1 VTAHFHLTVPVAP
14 PAVVTDLPAFVTDVR
29 PSDHASPQ
37 RGAAQAAAVAELAGL
52 GGAFVPFRPDGLDPL
67 VTAAGLL
74 RRTSRV
80 QVTAELHPATATPVY
95 AAKLSASLQRF
106 HANRLAWLLTVG
118 LEPAVA
124 RAHGDFLTGPDRYAR
139 ASEFLTVAKGVWNQ
153 GGSFSYEGR
162 FFQVLDGGLPDSRSA
177 PRFPRIYLSGT
188 SPEALA
194 LSAEHA
200 DVHLLQ
206 PGDDPALVPAHV
218 ARGVVLSSVA
228 AGVLDRYLRAG
239 VSEFFL
245 DGTDPVAD
253 ALRVGEYLLPE
264 LVPAS

>member
-1 VTAHFHLTVPVAP
+1 VTARFHLTVPVTP
-14 PAVVTDLPAFVTDVR
+14 PAVLTDLPAFVTDVR
-29 PSDHASPQ
+29 PSDHASPH
-37 RGAAQAAAVAELAGL
+37 RLAAQAATVAELAGL
-52 GGAFVPFRPDGLDPL
+52 AGAFVPFRPDGLDPL

-80 QVTAELHPATATPVY
+80 QVTTELHPATATPVY

-106 HANRLAWLLTVG
+106 HASRLAWLLTVD
-118 LEPAVA
+118 LDPAVA

-139 ASEFLTVAKGVWNQ
+139 ASEFLTVAKGVWNR
-153 GGSFSYEGR
+153 GGSYTFEGR
-162 FFQVLDGGLPDSRSA
+162 FFQVLEGGLPDSRSA
-177 PRFPRIYLSGT
+177 PAFPRIYLTGT

-206 PGDDPALVPAHV
+206 PGDDPALVPQHV
-218 ARGVVLSSVA
+218 TPGIVLPSVDDV
-228 AGVLDRYLRAG
+228 GQYLRAG

-245 DGTDPVAD
+245 DVTAPVAD
-253 ALRVGEYLLPE
+253 ALRLPE
-264 LVPAS
+264 LELAR